1 MTKAAFDKIAAGLE
15 EAIAIARGDAEP
27 AQFHRGKDLDLR
39 SIRAATGL
47 SQTEFANRFGFTA
60 DQISSWEQGLSR
72 PLGGVRAYLTL
83 IESDHEAVA
92 ELLNRARGRAA

>member
-47 SQTEFANRFGFTA
+47 SQTEFANRFG
-60 DQISSWEQGLSR
+60 
-72 PLGGVRAYLTL
+72 
-83 IESDHEAVA
+83 
-92 ELLNRARGRAA
+92 